1 MSLLGS
7 ARSKTK
13 RNCRSRLASAR
24 PGCGLHRKSPPGRV
38 ALAGARRP
46 RPLPGTGL
54 WRRPLATNARL
65 VDCPQNRWPHA
76 KSRAANTAA
85 PRPLSNVLARPHPR
99 PCRSER
105 NRRAGPPTGLWPA
118 IRFHQRRLARLGP
131 RAPRNEKTARRTQ
144 NRPAGTWLFPSR
156 LALRTLAKALGRRK
170 TSATARVEQHTA
182 EALRPRQRAP
192 RRRRQTARTMAQRG
206 DRIRFRPAR
215 LV

>member
-13 RNCRSRLASAR
+13 RNCRSRLAPAR
-24 PGCGLHRKSPPGRV
+24 PGRGLHRKSPRDRV

-54 WRRPLATNARL
+54 WRRPLATNTRL

-76 KSRAANTAA
+76 KSRAANPAA

-105 NRRAGPPTGLWPA
+105 NRRSGPPTGLWPA

-131 RAPRNEKTARRTQ
+131 RARRNEITDRRTQ
-144 NRPAGTWLFPSR
+144 NRPAGPRLF
-156 LALRTLAKALGRRK
+156 LAWNNTPPRTYARVNTLRTDAAKLLEAWRSEEIEYDFVRRDWF
-170 TSATARVEQHTA
+170 E
-182 EALRPRQRAP
+182 EN
-192 RRRRQTARTMAQRG
+192 
-206 DRIRFRPAR
+206 
-215 LV
+215 